1 MERHLIITNEAGE
14 SIDLYT
20 DEGIRL
26 VSLDGIGYETSI
38 KSMELHGQDG
48 ALYQNN
54 QLKPKNIPIVV
65 RYRGPAWKHE
75 QHKNRLAQ
83 LIANK
88 QMLTIQKVTDNIDVY
103 IKGYAEWVRT
113 PPNVHPMHTHISIH
127 CPDPYWKVGG
137 DTTHVISGTEPC
149 FEFPIEIDEDEGM
162 FFGEIE
168 SALIV
173 PIVNEGTVES
183 SAIFTFTAVTAC
195 SNPRIENID
204 TGEFMQVNVDMVTGD
219 KLVIN
224 TKIDDKTI
232 EFTHDGVTENYF
244 NRRSAGFTFMYIQPG
259 VNNLKY
265 TVDEGDEHALD
276 ITVNFDT
283 QYGGI

>member
-1 MERHLIITNEAGE
+1 MYDWILSNDKE
-14 SIDLYT
+14 SIDFMA
-20 DEGIRL
+20 DEDMFVLKAEGTGPEALVTCSEMYGRDGGRFESSRVPVRHISMLIQFYNRDVDAARMRL
-26 VSLDGIGYETSI
+26 NRIISAN
-38 KSMELHGQDG
+38 ELK
-48 ALYQNN
+48 L
-54 QLKPKNIPIVV
+54 
-65 RYRGPAWKHE
+65 RYITEHR
-75 QHKNRLAQ
+75 
-83 LIANK
+83 
-88 QMLTIQKVTDNIDVY
+88 DVY
-103 IKGYAEWVRT
+103 ITGQLESAPVYSDELPVIGQINLVCT
-113 PPNVHPMHTHISIH
+113 
-127 CPDPYWKVGG
+127 DPYWKVGG

-244 NRRSAGFTFMYIQPG
+244 NKRAAGFTFMYIQPG